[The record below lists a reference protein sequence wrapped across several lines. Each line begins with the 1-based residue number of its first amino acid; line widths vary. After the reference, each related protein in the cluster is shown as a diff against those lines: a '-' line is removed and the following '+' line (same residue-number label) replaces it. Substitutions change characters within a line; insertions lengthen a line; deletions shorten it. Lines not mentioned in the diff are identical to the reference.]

1 MNKVCSLSE
10 RKPMSAEQRRSRAGA
25 GMASGRDKTSEQTIM
40 LGLLDAVERGDVTQ
54 RRLSSE
60 LGIAVGLVNTYIKRC
75 INKGLIKVQQI
86 PSRRYAYYLTAKG
99 FVEKSQLIGSY
110 FVHSF
115 DFFRRAR
122 ASCETTLTTAA
133 AAGHKRIGLAGANEL
148 TEIAIIVATDIDVA
162 IVAVID
168 EQTTKTQF
176 LGIPVIKTLQAASGM
191 VDAVVITNLSEPQ
204 QTYKAAVATLDPA
217 RVYLPSVLINII
229 AKASRKQHQTKPRPR
244 K

>member
-1 MNKVCSLSE
+1 MA
-10 RKPMSAEQRRSRAGA
+10 RPRAGR
-25 GMASGRDKTSEQTIM
+25 GNMAAGRDETSEQAIL

-75 INKGLIKVQQI
+75 INKGFIKVQHI
-86 PSRRYAYYLTAKG
+86 PRRRYAYYLTPKG

-122 ASCETTLTTAA
+122 ASCVATLTSAA
-133 AAGHKRIGLAGANEL
+133 AAGHKRIGLVGASEL
-148 TEIAIIVATDIDVA
+148 TEIAIIVATDIDIA

-168 EQTTKTQF
+168 GQSAKTQF
-176 LGIPVIKTLQAASGM
+176 LGIPVVKTLQAASEI

-204 QTYKAAVATLDPA
+204 QTYKITIATIDPT
-217 RVYLPSVLINII
+217 RVYLPSVLANII
-229 AKASRKQHQTKPRPR
+229 AKASRKQDQTKPRVR

>member
-1 MNKVCSLSE
+1 
-10 RKPMSAEQRRSRAGA
+10 
-25 GMASGRDKTSEQTIM
+25 MASGRDKVSEQAIL

-60 LGIAVGLVNTYIKRC
+60 LGIAVGLVNTYVKRC
-75 INKGLIKVQQI
+75 VNKGFIKVQQI
-86 PSRRYAYYLTAKG
+86 PRRRYAYYLTPKG
-99 FVEKSQLIGSY
+99 FVEKSQLLGSY

-122 ASCETTLTTAA
+122 ASCEVTLMSAA
-133 AAGHKRIGLAGANEL
+133 AAGHKRIGLVGASEL

-168 EQTTKTQF
+168 GQDIKSQF
-176 LGIPVIKTLQAASGM
+176 LGIPVLKTLQAASEL
-191 VDAVVITNLSEPQ
+191 VDAVMITNLSEPQ
-204 QTYKAAVATLDPA
+204 QTYKAAIATLDA
-217 RVYLPSVLINII
+217 NRVYMPSVLATII
-229 AKASRKQHQTKPRPR
+229 AKASRTQDQTKARAR